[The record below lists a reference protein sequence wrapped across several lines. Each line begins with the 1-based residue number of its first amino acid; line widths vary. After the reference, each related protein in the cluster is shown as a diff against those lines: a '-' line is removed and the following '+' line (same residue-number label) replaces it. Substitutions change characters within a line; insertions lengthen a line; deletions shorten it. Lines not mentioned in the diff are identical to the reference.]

1 MDFTYVVVLD
11 KLAAS
16 TNRDTEATKH
26 ALVLSKIRLPVLLI
40 LNVHVKGFAFKED
53 LQVTVMLENRVG
65 SNLVQHA
72 FECCSSRL
80 DEVCIKPPYSL
91 LLGRRSNDHT
101 GVVVVQGVV

>member
-1 MDFTYVVVLD
+1 MEVTYVVMLN

-26 ALVLSKIRLPVLLI
+26 ALALSKIRLPVLLI
-40 LNVHVKGFAFKED
+40 LNVHVKGFTFKKD
-53 LQVTVMLENRVG
+53 LQVAVMLENRVG

-72 FECCSSRL
+72 FERCSSRL
-80 DEVCIKPPYSL
+80 DEICIEPPHGL

-101 GVVVVQGVV
+101 GVVVVKGVV